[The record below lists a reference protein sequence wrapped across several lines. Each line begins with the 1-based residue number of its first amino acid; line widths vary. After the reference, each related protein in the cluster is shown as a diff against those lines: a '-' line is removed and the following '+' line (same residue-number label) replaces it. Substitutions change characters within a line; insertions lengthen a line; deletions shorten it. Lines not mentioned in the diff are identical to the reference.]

1 MRRQR
6 RRACARSMRVCR
18 MYEFPTGF
26 QGLAGLL
33 PERADER
40 IIRYFVMRPIRSS
53 TRNLGIADVL
63 LSF

>member
-18 MYEFPTGF
+18 MYAVPTGF
-26 QGLAGLL
+26 QGPADCFQK
-33 PERADER
+33 RADER

-53 TRNLGIADVL
+53 TSNLGIADVL